1 MIDVNRLILLNL
13 PIYFYRK
20 EEREAL
26 GVGTMTAEEEWE
38 WGVGIDPSGIAVSL
52 VAGTAPPGIAAEVMT
67 EAETEEDGDRKAAVF
82 YEHTFYIF
90 FPPNVTSSFYS
101 GLVE

>member
-38 WGVGIDPSGIAVSL
+38 
-52 VAGTAPPGIAAEVMT
+52 
-67 EAETEEDGDRKAAVF
+67 
-82 YEHTFYIF
+82 
-90 FPPNVTSSFYS
+90 
-101 GLVE
+101 

>member
-1 MIDVNRLILLNL
+1 MLNL

-52 VAGTAPPGIAAEVMT
+52 VAGTAPPGIAAEVTT

-82 YEHTFYIF
+82 YVHTFYIF
-90 FPPNVTSSFYS
+90 SPPNVTSSFYS
-101 GLVE
+101 GLVK